1 MNILFRVGTA
11 SANDG
16 EDVTLPPPTLVSPLN
31 NSTVATNTPIFRWNQ
46 VSNAEYYSLYI
57 SKSPYGPSNLVF
69 NSRKDYGKIDG
80 TSFTLPSGILTNG
93 VTYRW
98 NMRAYDSDGWSS
110 FSEAL
115 YFKTAKELSPDVTLP
130 PPTLISPLNNST
142 VATNTPIFRWG
153 QVSNA
158 EYYSLYISKPPY
170 GPSNLVFN
178 SRKDYGK
185 IDGTSFTLPSGI
197 LENSV
202 TYRWNMRAYDS
213 DGWSSFS
220 EALYFKTAKELPP
233 AEEKPAVIIDVK
245 LLVEPQ
251 ITKLR
256 IISDKQLNF
265 KQVVSEKK
273 PPSVDIEAVLEL
285 DFVNATSNLPTEISV
300 TEIPDQPPSVIRK
313 ITLDTEI
320 GPPPSC
326 KITIQLAKR
335 VFYDI
340 NNIDGELQ
348 VSFENPILDRIV
360 TIKSD
365 NENLSLL
372 LFTLFKQYN
381 ANIIVDKDVDVSQKV
396 TFNLENVPLKVA
408 LDEILGSLGYKYEE
422 VSGGILRIV
431 TIPQPPE
438 IPEEDVK
445 KLETKS
451 FTLQYPPGPKL
462 KEALESLISADGKI
476 IELPKS
482 IIIMDT
488 PENFAILGN
497 TLDKIV
503 SELDQEVPEEKKEQP
518 PLPEKKVV
526 KRVIKLNY
534 ANPEELKNILTPLL
548 SQDGKIEPFGKSSG
562 TGGGGEAGTVGQSAG
577 TGGAGGAGMGPS
589 VGHGGYL
596 IVTDT
601 LEVISQIEREI
612 AKLDVPIPQVEIQ
625 AYIIES
631 TLSNEIESGVDWA
644 RIQAKE
650 TEISADAL
658 STEGTLRLSY
668 GTLPAEKFTAILT
681 ALSTQSDTNL
691 LSSPRITVLG
701 DNRATFHSGD
711 QIGFSRIT
719 TNIQE
724 GTRTEEIYFE
734 DVGIQLEV
742 SLQIKPNDIIS
753 LLVNVQVRDLGEVT
767 PTGEPTISD
776 RSAQTQLLVRDGDTA
791 VIGGLTSDRII
802 ESVRRV
808 PLLGNIP
815 ILGRLFSHKKNT
827 KKKTEMTLFIT
838 PRIVRTE
845 GGNQAGVE

>member
-1 MNILFRVGTA
+1 M
-11 SANDG
+11 
-16 EDVTLPPPTLVSPLN
+16 
-31 NSTVATNTPIFRWNQ
+31 
-46 VSNAEYYSLYI
+46 SNAEYYSLYI
-57 SKSPYGPSNLVF
+57 SKPPYGPSNLVF
-69 NSRKDYGKIDG
+69 NSREDYGKIDG
-80 TSFTLPSGILTNG
+80 TSFTLPSGILKNS

-98 NMRAYDSDGWSS
+98 NMRAYSSEGWSNYS
-110 FSEAL
+110 KVL
-115 YFKTAKELSPDVTLP
+115 YFKTATELPPDVTLP
-130 PPTLISPLNNST
+130 PPTLVSPLNNSN
-142 VATNTPIFRWG
+142 VATDTPIFRWD

-178 SRKDYGK
+178 SREDYGK

-197 LENSV
+197 LKNSV
-202 TYRWNMRAYDS
+202 TYRWNMRAYS
-213 DGWSSFS
+213 SEGWSSYS
-220 EALYFKTAKELPP
+220 KVLYFKKSEELPP
-233 AEEKPAVIIDVK
+233 AAEKPAVITNVT

-251 ITKLR
+251 VTKVS

-265 KQVVSEKK
+265 KQVVSGKK
-273 PPSVDIEAVLEL
+273 PPSVDVESVLEL
-285 DFVNATSNLPTEISV
+285 DFVNATSDLS
-300 TEIPDQPPSVIRK
+300 TEIPDQPKGVIRK
-313 ITLDTEI
+313 VMLDTEI

-326 KITIQLAKR
+326 KITIQLTKR

-381 ANIIVDKDVDVSQKV
+381 ANIIVAKDVDVSQKV

-451 FTLQYPPGPKL
+451 FPLKYPPVPEL
-462 KEALESLISADGKI
+462 KEELQSLISADGKI

-503 SELDQEVPEEKKEQP
+503 SELDQKVPEEKKEQP
-518 PLPEKKVV
+518 VLPEKKL
-526 KRVIKLNY
+526 IKLNY
-534 ANPEELKNILTPLL
+534 ASPEELKNILTPLL

-562 TGGGGEAGTVGQSAG
+562 TDGGGGAGTVGQSAG
-577 TGGAGGAGMGPS
+577 TGGAGEAGLGAS

-668 GTLPAEKFTAILT
+668 GTLPAEKFTAVLT

-691 LSSPRITVLG
+691 LSSPRITVL
-701 DNRATFHSGD
+701 DNNQATFHSGD

-776 RSAQTQLLVRDGDTA
+776 RSAQTQLLVRDSDTA

-838 PRIVRTE
+838 PRIVKTE
-845 GGNQAGVE
+845 AGN

>member
-1 MNILFRVGTA
+1 MNILFGVGTA
-11 SANDG
+11 SDDGG
-16 EDVTLPPPTLVSPLN
+16 EDITLPPPTLVSPLN
-31 NSTVATNTPIFRWNQ
+31 NSTVTTETPIFRWNK
-46 VSNAEYYSLYI
+46 VPNADYY
-57 SKSPYGPSNLVF
+57 F
-69 NSRKDYGKIDG
+69 
-80 TSFTLPSGILTNG
+80 
-93 VTYRW
+93 
-98 NMRAYDSDGWSS
+98 
-110 FSEAL
+110 
-115 YFKTAKELSPDVTLP
+115 
-130 PPTLISPLNNST
+130 
-142 VATNTPIFRWG
+142 
-153 QVSNA
+153 
-158 EYYSLYISKPPY
+158 LYISKPPY

-185 IDGTSFTLPSGI
+185 IYGTSFTLPSGI
-197 LENSV
+197 LKNGV
-202 TYRWNMRAYDS
+202 MYRWNMRAYS
-213 DGWSSFS
+213 SEGWSSYS
-220 EALYFKTAKELPP
+220 KVRYFKKAEELPP
-233 AEEKPAVIIDVK
+233 AEEKPAVITQVK
-245 LLVEPQ
+245 TLFEPKV
-251 ITKLR
+251 TKLI

-273 PPSVDIEAVLEL
+273 PPSVDVEAVLEL

-300 TEIPDQPPSVIRK
+300 TEIPDQPQSVIRK

-326 KITIQLAKR
+326 KITLQLAKR

-451 FTLQYPPGPKL
+451 FPLKYPPVPKL
-462 KEALESLISADGKI
+462 KEELQSLISADGKI

-503 SELDQEVPEEKKEQP
+503 SELDQKVPEEKKEQP
-518 PLPEKKVV
+518 VLPEKKL
-526 KRVIKLNY
+526 IKLNY

-562 TGGGGEAGTVGQSAG
+562 TDGGGGAGTVGQSGG
-577 TGGAGGAGMGPS
+577 TGRAGGAGIGAS

-668 GTLPAEKFTAILT
+668 GTLPAEKFTAVLT
-681 ALSTQSDTNL
+681 ALSTRSDTNL
-691 LSSPRITVLG
+691 LSSPRITVLE
-701 DNRATFHSGD
+701 NNQATFHSGD

-734 DVGIQLEV
+734 DVGIELEV
-742 SLQIKPNDIIS
+742 SLQVKSDDIIS

-791 VIGGLTSDRII
+791 VIGGLTSDRIV
-802 ESVRRV
+802 ESVKKV

-838 PRIVRTE
+838 PRIVKTE
-845 GGNQAGVE
+845 GENQF